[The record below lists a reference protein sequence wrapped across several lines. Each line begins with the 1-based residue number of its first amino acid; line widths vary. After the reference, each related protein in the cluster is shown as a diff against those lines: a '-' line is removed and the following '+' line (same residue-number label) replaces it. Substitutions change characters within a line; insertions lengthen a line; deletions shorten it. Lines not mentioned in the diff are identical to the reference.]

1 MRSVTSKRP
10 LARLSLAWRQRLGL
24 TVAGASGPARKA
36 YSRRLQTTRPRALV
50 ISTSGSVPRNPRRA
64 SSKSCASSKGSAPS
78 TARFCAVVIGVAS
91 FGPGASG
98 VIGSSR
104 AQRTV
109 GPTIAPERRRVNL
122 LRYDGRVMA
131 ESTIGAGGNGARH
144 PLEPLDAAEIRET
157 AAVLRA
163 GQRLGPGVKVIGV
176 TLHEPTRQALR
187 DFAAG

>member
-1 MRSVTSKRP
+1 
-10 LARLSLAWRQRLGL
+10 
-24 TVAGASGPARKA
+24 
-36 YSRRLQTTRPRALV
+36 
-50 ISTSGSVPRNPRRA
+50 
-64 SSKSCASSKGSAPS
+64 
-78 TARFCAVVIGVAS
+78 ARFCAVVIGVAS

-163 GQRLGPGVKVIGV
+163 GRRLGRGVKVIGV

-187 DFAAG
+187 DFAAGRALDREAFAILLDAKTGETEEVVVSLTRGTIAASRRLIGVQPPIVIGE